1 MPRDGIEPEV
11 VWMPGGVRTEIQLDG
26 AETGGAFCLLV
37 DEPPA
42 GWSLPPHAHRDAA
55 ETIHVVAGE
64 FAMDVDGMRTLLGAG
79 DSIHIPRG
87 VVHGGVNVGDTT
99 GRRIVLFSPAGM
111 EAFFREA
118 GASSADAE
126 ADAPAALAAAVRHG
140 WEFVR

>member
-1 MPRDGIEPEV
+1 MAREAFEPEV

-26 AETGGAFCLLV
+26 ADTGGAFCLLV

-42 GWSLPPHAHRDAA
+42 GWSLPPHRHRDAA

-64 FAMDVDGMRTLLGAG
+64 FAMEVAGTRTLLRAG
-79 DSIHIPRG
+79 ESIHVPRG
-87 VVHGGVNVGDTT
+87 VVHAGANVGATS

-118 GASSADAE
+118 GAASAGAE
-126 ADAPAALAAAVRHG
+126 ADLPAALASAVRHG

>member
-1 MPRDGIEPEV
+1 MAADAEI

-26 AETGGAFCLLV
+26 AATGGALCLLV

-42 GWSLPPHAHRDAA
+42 GWSLPPHLHRDAA

-64 FAMDVDGMRTLLGAG
+64 FAMEVGGTRTLLRAG
-79 DSIHIPRG
+79 ESIHVPRG
-87 VVHGGVNVGDTT
+87 VVHAGGNVGDAT

-118 GASSADAE
+118 GATSADAE
-126 ADAPAALAAAVRHG
+126 PDLPAALAAAVRHG